1 MSVTLY
7 LAIPCYNEET
17 VLPETARRLRE
28 KFTALRAAGTIGPMS
43 RICFIDDGSKD
54 ATWQLISD
62 LHARDPVF
70 SGIRLSRNRGH
81 QNALLCG
88 LMTLRNRADCVISM
102 DADLQDDIDAI
113 DAMLAAFSSGNDIVY
128 GVRASRKQD
137 SAFKRATA
145 QGYYRLL
152 RALGADVVYN
162 HADYR
167 LMRRALDALAE
178 YKEVNLF
185 LRGLVPL
192 VGYPST
198 VVYYERGKRFAGES
212 KYPLRKMLSFA
223 WEGVSSLTVSP
234 LRLITRIGIVMFL
247 VSIAMLIYF
256 LVRYFTGHTV
266 AGWSSLAVSIWA
278 IGGLQLLAIGVVGEY
293 IGKIYLE
300 TKARPRYR
308 IETEL
313 DDREA
318 EL

>member
-7 LAIPCYNEET
+7 LAIPCYNEEA

-28 KFTALRAAGTIGPMS
+28 KFTVLRAAGTIGPMS

-70 SGIRLSRNRGH
+70 SGICLSRNRGH

-88 LMTLRNRADCVISM
+88 LMTLRDRADCVISM

-113 DAMLAAFSSGNDIVY
+113 DAMLAAFQNGNDIVY

-167 LMRRALDALAE
+167 LMSRRALDALAE

-198 VVYYERGKRFAGES
+198 VVYYERGKRFAGQ
-212 KYPLRKMLSFA
+212 KQVPA
-223 WEGVSSLTVSP
+223 
-234 LRLITRIGIVMFL
+234 
-247 VSIAMLIYF
+247 AQDA
-256 LVRYFTGHTV
+256 LVRVGGRVVADGVAAAAHHAHRRCDVPCQLCHAHLFSRALFYRPYRRRLVEPCRVHLGHRRAAA
-266 AGWSSLAVSIWA
+266 AGHRR
-278 IGGLQLLAIGVVGEY
+278 GRGV
-293 IGKIYLE
+293 
-300 TKARPRYR
+300 YR
-308 IETEL
+308 QDL
-313 DDREA
+313 S
-318 EL
+318 